1 MTQDRT
7 RTCPNCGTPLEPGV
21 SVCPRCGTQ
30 LTVAI
35 SMGMGEPTLRVV
47 PDSGRTSTFRLSQQ
61 TMTLGSAAN
70 QDIVLPFAGIAPQ
83 MVKLVQEG
91 TRYRLFDL
99 TSYPG
104 DVMVNGK
111 YIDSQL
117 LRNGDTIRLQDG
129 SGVGVTMTYAN
140 PLDESAEEDKQQFFP
155 FKSFPF
161 VIGRAQE
168 CTLVLRP
175 LAVSWKHAEIIE
187 QGKDHILQDAGST
200 NGTFVNDHR
209 IAGPHRLRLDDVIRI
224 DQTLLVY
231 KGNGLLQ
238 LASLQ
243 RYQLDAVNLGMRYT
257 TGVFQRQSYDTMREV
272 SFSILPDELVAII
285 GGSGSGK
292 STLLRALNG
301 ANRATS
307 GEVLINGDN
316 LYTNYDEY
324 QPIIGYVPQSDIV
337 QNKLSVYESLYFGA
351 RLRFPNEPKDSR
363 EQRIARALDAVQM
376 MDYRDRQVGKL
387 SGGQKKRVSI
397 ALELMAEPHLLFM
410 DEPSSGLDPGLDKS
424 MMNTL
429 RRLANRG
436 NTVVVVTHTTL
447 NIGICDKLA
456 VMASGHLTYF
466 GPPKESLNFFD
477 VRDFTEIY
485 NRVQQVPTGDPNQTI
500 TPREAAAK
508 WAARFRQVPQF
519 ARYVSKQLL
528 HPRKEAGQQSESEA
542 ASKRLRGQRGGSM
555 LQQAQVLISRN
566 LTLALRD
573 FRVMLA
579 LLVVLPLV
587 GLFLGFINWDSI
599 ENIRGQMLI
608 NRFAQTPLESFMDKI
623 PLTSIDNPEAAAAPT
638 PTPEPTPESSSNRQ
652 LGGSREESRGAP
664 KVLGSAVYA
673 PASDAQRL
681 LFMLSLSVT
690 LLGIFAAAYTIVEE
704 KTLFLR
710 ERMSNLRVPPYLAS
724 KFVVYGALS
733 LISAALAMLTL
744 SIGVELPQQ
753 GLLTWGPLELFITLA
768 LTSLAG
774 VSIGLLLSA
783 INRQVNGVTYAVL
796 AVLFVQILL
805 PGVLFRMDGPLEVP
819 SRLTITR
826 WSLEALGATT
836 HIVDRDAE
844 GRFVIET
851 QPVNRRGE
859 PLQGVDTA
867 RQFYQVSSA
876 LNVTYPTDANGL
888 LIRWGALATFSLVL
902 LTGAGLALRRD
913 ESF

>member
-1 MTQDRT
+1 
-7 RTCPNCGTPLEPGV
+7 
-21 SVCPRCGTQ
+21 
-30 LTVAI
+30 
-35 SMGMGEPTLRVV
+35 
-47 PDSGRTSTFRLSQQ
+47 
-61 TMTLGSAAN
+61 
-70 QDIVLPFAGIAPQ
+70 
-83 MVKLVQEG
+83 
-91 TRYRLFDL
+91 
-99 TSYPG
+99 
-104 DVMVNGK
+104 
-111 YIDSQL
+111 
-117 LRNGDTIRLQDG
+117 
-129 SGVGVTMTYAN
+129 
-140 PLDESAEEDKQQFFP
+140 
-155 FKSFPF
+155 
-161 VIGRAQE
+161 
-168 CTLVLRP
+168 
-175 LAVSWKHAEIIE
+175 
-187 QGKDHILQDAGST
+187 
-200 NGTFVNDHR
+200 
-209 IAGPHRLRLDDVIRI
+209 
-224 DQTLLVY
+224 
-231 KGNGLLQ
+231 
-238 LASLQ
+238 
-243 RYQLDAVNLGMRYT
+243 
-257 TGVFQRQSYDTMREV
+257 
-272 SFSILPDELVAII
+272 
-285 GGSGSGK
+285 
-292 STLLRALNG
+292 
-301 ANRATS
+301 
-307 GEVLINGDN
+307 
-316 LYTNYDEY
+316 
-324 QPIIGYVPQSDIV
+324 
-337 QNKLSVYESLYFGA
+337 
-351 RLRFPNEPKDSR
+351 
-363 EQRIARALDAVQM
+363 
-376 MDYRDRQVGKL
+376 
-387 SGGQKKRVSI
+387 
-397 ALELMAEPHLLFM
+397 
-410 DEPSSGLDPGLDKS
+410 
-424 MMNTL
+424 
-429 RRLANRG
+429 
-436 NTVVVVTHTTL
+436 
-447 NIGICDKLA
+447 
-456 VMASGHLTYF
+456 
-466 GPPKESLNFFD
+466 
-477 VRDFTEIY
+477 
-485 NRVQQVPTGDPNQTI
+485 
-500 TPREAAAK
+500 
-508 WAARFRQVPQF
+508 
-519 ARYVSKQLL
+519 
-528 HPRKEAGQQSESEA
+528 
-542 ASKRLRGQRGGSM
+542 M

-652 LGGSREESRGAP
+652 LGGSRGESRGAP